1 MDALRGYLTQ
11 IPEQTGKT
19 SFHLTKNSATHSW
32 EKQSWRSDEAL
43 KGKPSRHTNSKIPQ
57 TENGLPNATLAAEA
71 S

>member
-43 KGKPSRHTNSKIPQ
+43 KGKPSRHTK
-57 TENGLPNATLAAEA
+57 TKHL
-71 S
+71 